1 MERTMASNA
10 ELTAEN
16 KTLKTQVEE
25 LQKQLEADK
34 VSKSSYDALKAELD
48 ALKEQQKANAFPTLK
63 SDVEALQRTLNTVT
77 NERDQARADVI
88 EAANKI
94 RSLESKQR
102 VEAPEEPEE
111 ELNIPK
117 DQLLI
122 LAALCL
128 PFARTESGRPMTETD
143 LRANGPGFS
152 KAAIELAK
160 GIVRQ
165 LA

>member
-1 MERTMASNA
+1 MASNA

-34 VSKSSYDALKAELD
+34 VSKSDYDALKAELD
-48 ALKEQQKANAFPTLK
+48 ALKEQQKANAFPTLRA
-63 SDVEALQRTLNTVT
+63 DVEALQRTLQTVT
-77 NERDQARADVI
+77 NERDQARADII

-94 RSLESKQR
+94 RSLESSQR
-102 VEAPEEPEE
+102 VEASPEPVE
-111 ELNIPK
+111 ELPIAK